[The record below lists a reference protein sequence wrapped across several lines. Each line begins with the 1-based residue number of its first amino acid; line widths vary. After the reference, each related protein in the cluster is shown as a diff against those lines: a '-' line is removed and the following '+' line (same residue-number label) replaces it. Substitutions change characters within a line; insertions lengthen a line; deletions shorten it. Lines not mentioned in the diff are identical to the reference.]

1 MKTTPIR
8 SFLLALA
15 LAAFALPSFAV
26 EATKISDVAHSVF
39 FRGGSG
45 TRGAAG
51 TNGGHYTDRY
61 FNGNFTDYTYC
72 NGSGATELV
81 IDVSHIVTDPE
92 GQAYVTDILVGHQG
106 NAQYLLYYTNEPEPE
121 NLETYASDPRT
132 WTPIAGADHVQEAG
146 TKTYGVNDFATAV
159 KYVFN
164 TCPNWTTHLA
174 EVEVQ
179 GYEYVPA
186 KAVKISAVG
195 RSVFFRGG
203 SGTRGAAGTN
213 GGHYTDRYFN
223 GDFTD
228 YTYCNGSGVTEL
240 VIPTTG
246 LDNQGTDTGVA
257 WYVTDFKVGHQGN
270 AQYSLYYTTEAEPAN
285 LETYA
290 SDPRTW
296 TLFAGADHV
305 QEAGTKTFGVND
317 FATAVKYVFN
327 TCPNWTTHLAEVEVW
342 AMDPSSITCLHPN
355 MTDDS
360 PAWTVCT
367 PATCTENAFEERF
380 CPDCNAR
387 FEREVPL
394 SKLGH
399 NFAYTLEEPGTTTS
413 YGSGYVEC
421 TRCDEFHIVFED
433 DVVDLTTLGGPP
445 INGVVQFTDLTV
457 SSTGAEDGGVKPV
470 YLMDGYWDNGWGHAW
485 YSGDLGTNEWVQ
497 YAFGTKID
505 LTKIEYSV
513 INEYQTVYFSKYDP
527 ATGVE
532 TLLKTIPIVKDTSEG
547 APGYQRRT
555 VTFTREAEGGD
566 EPSPAP
572 TFDPAPTTDDSNA
585 SGITVDAIRMRIG
598 DYVDPVTGETTAYR
612 GYNYG
617 ANDRHVIVCEFHPWG
632 TIPGAGKVDSGA
644 KPAFL
649 FMQ

>member
-1 MKTTPIR
+1 
-8 SFLLALA
+8 
-15 LAAFALPSFAV
+15 
-26 EATKISDVAHSVF
+26 
-39 FRGGSG
+39 
-45 TRGAAG
+45 
-51 TNGGHYTDRY
+51 
-61 FNGNFTDYTYC
+61 
-72 NGSGATELV
+72 
-81 IDVSHIVTDPE
+81 
-92 GQAYVTDILVGHQG
+92 
-106 NAQYLLYYTNEPEPE
+106 
-121 NLETYASDPRT
+121 
-132 WTPIAGADHVQEAG
+132 
-146 TKTYGVNDFATAV
+146 
-159 KYVFN
+159 
-164 TCPNWTTHLA
+164 
-174 EVEVQ
+174 
-179 GYEYVPA
+179 
-186 KAVKISAVG
+186 
-195 RSVFFRGG
+195 
-203 SGTRGAAGTN
+203 
-213 GGHYTDRYFN
+213 
-223 GDFTD
+223 
-228 YTYCNGSGVTEL
+228 
-240 VIPTTG
+240 
-246 LDNQGTDTGVA
+246 
-257 WYVTDFKVGHQGN
+257 
-270 AQYSLYYTTEAEPAN
+270 
-285 LETYA
+285 
-290 SDPRTW
+290 
-296 TLFAGADHV
+296 
-305 QEAGTKTFGVND
+305 
-317 FATAVKYVFN
+317 
-327 TCPNWTTHLAEVEVW
+327 
-342 AMDPSSITCLHPN
+342 MDPSSITCLHPN

-399 NFAYTLEEPGTTTS
+399 DFQYTLTAPGTVSS

-421 TRCDEFHIVFED
+421 SRCDVFHIEFKD

-457 SSTGAEDGGVKPV
+457 SSTGAEDGGVKPIYV
-470 YLMDGYWDNGWGHAW
+470 MDGYWDNGWGHAW

-532 TLLKTIPIVKDTSEG
+532 TLLKTIPIVKNTSEG

-555 VTFTREAEGGD
+555 VTFTREAEGG
-566 EPSPAP
+566 EEPAP
-572 TFDPAPTTDDSNA
+572 APQAAPGRRSASRSAPDDSNA

-598 DYVDPVTGETTAYR
+598 DYVDPVTGEPTPYI

-617 ANDRHVIVCEFHPWG
+617 AHDRHVIVCEFHPWG

>member
-1 MKTTPIR
+1 MKTTPTR

-15 LAAFALPSFAV
+15 LAAFALPSVAA

-72 NGSGATELV
+72 NGSGTTELV
-81 IDVSHIVTDPE
+81 IDVSHIVTDPD
-92 GQAYVTDILVGHQG
+92 GQSYVTDVLVGHQG
-106 NAQYLLYYTNEPEPE
+106 NAQYSLYYTNEPEPE
-121 NLETYASDPRT
+121 NLETYATDPRT

-179 GYEYVPA
+179 GYEYVPP

-203 SGTRGAAGTN
+203 SGERGAAGTN

-246 LDNQGTDTGVA
+246 LDDQGQDTGVA

-285 LETYA
+285 LTTYA

-296 TLFAGADHV
+296 TLIAGADHV
-305 QEAGTKTFGVND
+305 QEAGTKTFGVNA

-342 AMDPSSITCLHPN
+342 AMDPSSIACLHPN
-355 MTDDS
+355 MTDES

-367 PATCTENAFEERF
+367 PATCTANAFEERF
-380 CPDCNAR
+380 CPDCGER

-457 SSTGAEDGGVKPV
+457 SSTGAEDGGVKPI
-470 YLMDGYWDNGWGHAW
+470 YLMDGDWSDGWGHAW
-485 YSGDLGTNEWVQ
+485 YAGTRSHDEWVQ
-497 YAFGTKID
+497 FAFGTPID

-513 INEYQTVYFSKYDP
+513 LNQYQTVDFYKYDP
-527 ATGVE
+527 ETGVE
-532 TLLKTIPIVKDTSEG
+532 TLLKSIPIVKDESDG
-547 APGYQRRT
+547 APGYQKRT
-555 VTFTREAEGGD
+555 VTFTREAEEED
-566 EPSPAP
+566 SEPVP

-598 DYVDPVTGETTAYR
+598 DYVDPVTGEVTAYI

-617 ANDRHVIVCEFHPWG
+617 RPYHTIVCEVHPYG
-632 TIPGAGKVDSGA
+632 TIPGAAKVDSGA

>member
-1 MKTTPIR
+1 M
-8 SFLLALA
+8 
-15 LAAFALPSFAV
+15 
-26 EATKISDVAHSVF
+26 
-39 FRGGSG
+39 
-45 TRGAAG
+45 
-51 TNGGHYTDRY
+51 
-61 FNGNFTDYTYC
+61 
-72 NGSGATELV
+72 
-81 IDVSHIVTDPE
+81 
-92 GQAYVTDILVGHQG
+92 LVGHQG
-106 NAQYLLYYTNEPEPE
+106 NAQYSLYYTNEPEPE
-121 NLETYASDPRT
+121 NLTTYASDPRT
-132 WTPIAGADHVQEAG
+132 WTPISGADHVQEAG

-179 GYEYVPA
+179 GYEYIPPKV
-186 KAVKISAVG
+186 VKMSNVG
-195 RSVFFRGG
+195 RSIFFRGG

-213 GGHYTDRYFN
+213 GGHASDRYFN

-246 LDNQGTDTGVA
+246 LDDQGNDTGVA

-285 LETYA
+285 LTSYA

-296 TLFAGADHV
+296 TLIAGADHV
-305 QEAGTKTFGVND
+305 QEAGTKTFGVNA

-355 MTDDS
+355 MTDES

-367 PATCTENAFEERF
+367 AATCTENAFEERF
-380 CPDCNAR
+380 CPDCGAR

-399 NFAYTLEEPGTTTS
+399 NFHYTLTEPGTTTS
-413 YGSGYVEC
+413 FGSGYVEC

-457 SSTGAEDGGVKPV
+457 SSTGAEDGGVKPI
-470 YLMDGYWDNGWGHAW
+470 YLMDGYWDDGWGHAW
-485 YSGDLGTNEWVQ
+485 YAGTRSHDEWVQ
-497 YAFGTKID
+497 FAFGTPID

-513 INEYQTVYFSKYDP
+513 LNQYQTVDFYKYDP
-527 ATGVE
+527 DTGVE
-532 TLLKTIPIVKDTSEG
+532 TLLKSISIVKDESEG

-555 VTFTREAEGGD
+555 VTFTREAEGGE
-566 EPSPAP
+566 EPASGGRSASGLRSSP
-572 TFDPAPTTDDSNA
+572 DDSNA

-598 DYVDPVTGETTAYR
+598 DYVDPVTGEETAYI

-617 ANDRHVIVCEFHPWG
+617 RPYHTIVCEVHPWG

-644 KPAFL
+644 LPAFL